1 MSNKIGVLGCGWLG
15 LPLAVKLIEKG
26 YLVKGTTTTD
36 DKVEVLKTEEIVP
49 YKVKLSENGIQGDIT
64 GFLEQIG
71 TLIIDVPPKLR
82 GEHTESF
89 VEKMKFLLKEIEK
102 SQISHILFVSSTA
115 VYGNAAG
122 KVSEDSP
129 VLPVTESGKQLVES
143 EKLFRENKS
152 FKTTIIRFGGLI
164 GNDRHP
170 VTMLSGRKDL
180 SGGNHPINLI
190 HRKDCIHMIITI
202 LENAYWDRI
211 FNGVYPHHPKKQVY
225 YFEEAQK
232 RGLPAPTYK
241 TNRENENGKIVL
253 SLNFEQL
260 GHTLNTTIVS

>member
-82 GEHTESF
+82 GEHPESF
-89 VEKMKFLLKEIEK
+89 VEKMKFLIAEIKK
-102 SQISHILFVSSTA
+102 SHVSNVIFVSSTA
-115 VYGNAAG
+115 VYGNAEG
-122 KVSEDSP
+122 EVSEESLTRP
-129 VLPVTESGKQLVES
+129 TTESGKQLVEC
-143 EKLFRENKS
+143 EAMFQNEAN

-164 GNDRHP
+164 GPDRHP
-170 VTMLSGRKDL
+170 VF
-180 SGGNHPINLI
+180 
-190 HRKDCIHMIITI
+190 
-202 LENAYWDRI
+202 ADR
-211 FNGVYPHHPKKQVY
+211 Q
-225 YFEEAQK
+225 
-232 RGLPAPTYK
+232 
-241 TNRENENGKIVL
+241 
-253 SLNFEQL
+253 
-260 GHTLNTTIVS
+260 